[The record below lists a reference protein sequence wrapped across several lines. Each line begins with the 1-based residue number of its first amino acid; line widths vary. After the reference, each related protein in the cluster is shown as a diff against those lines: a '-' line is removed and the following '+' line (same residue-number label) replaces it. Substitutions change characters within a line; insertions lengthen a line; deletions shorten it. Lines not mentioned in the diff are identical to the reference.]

1 MYLTAN
7 TSLETHIPPP
17 AASSIAFHEIQDK
30 GMTNGLQNA
39 AGLQQV
45 NMKIH
50 FSVVILRRIR
60 SVRQSAIFLRRRT
73 RI

>member
-50 FSVVILRRIR
+50 FVRRN
-60 SVRQSAIFLRRRT
+60 VT
-73 RI
+73 

>member
-45 NMKIH
+45 NT
-50 FSVVILRRIR
+50 FFPSQCYVEFDLSV
-60 SVRQSAIFLRRRT
+60 SPPFF
-73 RI
+73 